1 LSATPDVTRLAAYP
15 HRIAHAIRYG
25 DTDRQGHVNNAAYAT
40 YFEHGRTL
48 LFVDPATRLLA
59 PGTEPVL
66 VRLAIDYRSEL
77 HWPGDVTIATAVL
90 ALGTTSMR
98 LAQAVF
104 LGETCAASGEAVVV
118 QLDSATRKPR
128 PWNEPQK
135 LGMAAWML
143 VSTGF

>member
-1 LSATPDVTRLAAYP
+1 LTDAPDLARLEAYR

-59 PGTEPVL
+59 SGTEPVL
-66 VRLAIDYRSEL
+66 VRLAIDYRAEL
-77 HWPGDVTIATAVL
+77 HWPGEVIIATAVL
-90 ALGTTSMR
+90 ALGNTSMR

-104 LGETCAASGEAVVV
+104 SGGRCAASGEAVVV

-128 PWNEPQK
+128 PWDDAQR
-135 LGMAAWML
+135 AALTPWML
-143 VSTGF
+143 ADPA